1 MERVLEGRVAVVIGA
16 GQTPGETTGNGRAA
30 SITYARAGARV
41 VAIDLDEG
49 SANETADQIRGEGGE
64 AVAVGADATDEAAI
78 ATAFEEAVDRWGSLD
93 VLHNNVGI
101 SIAGG
106 DAPVDQI
113 DMRSFD
119 IVTRVNLYSMV
130 ISCKHAI
137 HHMRR
142 QQSGAIINI
151 ASCAV
156 FSAYPLI
163 AYKTSKAA
171 VVSLTENVA
180 YANAPYGIRAN
191 AVLPGLMDT
200 PMGIEE
206 RVKKLGVSREEV
218 RAMRSKDVPLRGRM
232 GTSWDVANASLFL
245 ASDAAEFITGVAL
258 RVDGGRSLKVG

>member
-1 MERVLEGRVAVVIGA
+1 MERVLEGKVAVVIGA
-16 GQTPGETTGNGRAA
+16 GQTPGETVGNGRAA
-30 SITYARAGARV
+30 SMTYARAGARI
-41 VAIDLDEG
+41 VAVDLDEE
-49 SANETADQIRGEGGE
+49 SVNETADLIRAEGGE
-64 AVAVGADATDEAAI
+64 VVSVRADATDETAI
-78 ATAFEEAVDRWGSLD
+78 AEALQDTVDRWGRLD

-106 DAPVDQI
+106 DAPLDQI
-113 DMRSFD
+113 DMESFD
-119 IVTRVNLYSMV
+119 RVTRVNLYSMV
-130 ISCKHAI
+130 ISCKYAI

-156 FSAYPLI
+156 FSSYPLV

-171 VVSLTENVA
+171 VVSLTENIA
-180 YANAPYGIRAN
+180 YANAPHGIRAN

-206 RVKKLGVSREEV
+206 RVKKLGISREEV
-218 RAMRSKDVPLRGRM
+218 REMRSKDVPLRGRM
-232 GTSWDVANASLFL
+232 GTAWDVANASLFL
-245 ASDAAEFITGVAL
+245 VSDAAEFITGVAL

>member
-1 MERVLEGRVAVVIGA
+1 MKQVLEDQVAVVIGA
-16 GQTPGETTGNGRAA
+16 GQTPGETIGNGRAA
-30 SITYARAGARV
+30 SVTYARAGARV
-41 VAIDLDEG
+41 VVIDLDEQA
-49 SANETADQIRGEGGE
+49 ANETADQIRGEGGE
-64 AVAVGADATDEAAI
+64 VVAVCADATDESTIAQVFEDAI
-78 ATAFEEAVDRWGSLD
+78 NRWGRLD

-113 DMRSFD
+113 DMKSFD
-119 IVTRVNLYSMV
+119 LVTRVNLYSMV

-137 HHMRR
+137 PHMRR

-180 YANAPYGIRAN
+180 YANAPFGIRAN

-206 RVKKLGVSREEV
+206 RVKKLGISPAEV
-218 RAMRSKDVPLRGRM
+218 REMRNKDVPLRGQM
-232 GTSWDVANASLFL
+232 GTAWDVANASLFL
-245 ASDAAEFITGVAL
+245 ASDAASFITGVAL